1 MFFYVLLKRLNLTFV
16 VSILL
21 DQALQTLFD
30 LGRLV
35 VQLLDFFLLLLQD
48 TPEGIHLGD
57 FTLVRLKFLFRL
69 RVEEPLILLLTL
81 ERGDLII

>member
-1 MFFYVLLKRLNLTFV
+1 MFFYVLLKRLYLTFV

-21 DQALQTLFD
+21 DKSLQTFFD

-35 VQLLDFFLLLLQD
+35 VQLLDFFLLFLQD
-48 TPEGIHLGD
+48 TPKGIHLGD
-57 FTLVRLKFLFRL
+57 FTLVRLEFFFRL